1 MPSESHPYKLTPQ
14 NLFDIIQCKFIII
27 HCEISNNV
35 NDRVRRTLNIIT
47 NPKSFLHKTNKHGL
61 IKNKH

>member
-1 MPSESHPYKLTPQ
+1 MPLESHPQKADPQ

-47 NPKSFLHKTNKHGL
+47 NPKHGL